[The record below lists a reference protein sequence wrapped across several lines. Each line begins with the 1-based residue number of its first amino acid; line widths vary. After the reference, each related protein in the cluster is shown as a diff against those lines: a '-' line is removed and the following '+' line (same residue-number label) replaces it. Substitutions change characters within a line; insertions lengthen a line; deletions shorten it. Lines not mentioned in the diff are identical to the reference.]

1 MGVDGNIKWRE
12 VIIYQ
17 NISFSLPSSAFR
29 STGLYSNYLQVGKPI
44 VAKSENSTFTI
55 LQKGETM
62 KYNTGPCTKNM
73 QHRDFQLK
81 SIPEVR
87 FYF

>member
-1 MGVDGNIKWRE
+1 MAGSN
-12 VIIYQ
+12 
-17 NISFSLPSSAFR
+17 NISKYFFLASFLCLPKHRSLLKLLTSR
-29 STGLYSNYLQVGKPI
+29 KVGKPI

-62 KYNTGPCTKNM
+62 KYNTGCTKNM